1 MAELEDRVATL
12 EAQMEIQGA
21 RDSATLTMI
30 GGKLFKLDTKLDRVQ
45 EAITNLALKHEEL
58 STKVDGLNTTVDGLN
73 TTVGG
78 LNTTVGGLNTT
89 VGGLSTTVGGLSTT
103 VGGLSTKVDDG
114 FAHVDTKMDEILRRL
129 PPRP

>member
-1 MAELEDRVATL
+1 MADLEDRVATL

-30 GGKLFKLDTKLDRVQ
+30 GGKLFKLDTKLDQVQ

-58 STKVDGLNTTVDGLN
+58 SNSHARLN

-78 LNTTVGGLNTT
+78 LN
-89 VGGLSTTVGGLSTT
+89 
-103 VGGLSTKVDDG
+103 TKVDDG